1 MLCDNAAVHLPNLNI
16 PVVKLYDNTDGRTDA
31 HKLKLVISFMSNFLL
46 SKCHSFGIG
55 GVKAVHVLSIL
66 DAIIGS
72 QNGTLLT
79 KATNSLWGSGGF
91 LASFLMQTS
100 GVAACPSS
108 NTQPPENKM
117 S

>member
-1 MLCDNAAVHLPNLNI
+1 MILTLHTILNIKYKKKAANKMLCDNAAVHLPTLNI
-16 PVVKLYDNTDGRTDA
+16 AVVKLYDNTDGRTEA

-79 KATNSLWGSGGF
+79 KATNSL
-91 LASFLMQTS
+91 
-100 GVAACPSS
+100 
-108 NTQPPENKM
+108 
-117 S
+117 